1 MMLTVW
7 AGRPLVGNCV
17 FGDPEITFFGEF
29 FLTLKPDGPSG

>member
-17 FGDPEITFFGEF
+17 FGDPEITFSEN
-29 FLTLKPDGPSG
+29 SS